1 MNFTELQLLSVTRMA
16 IEASTVDGECDPR
29 EKELIL
35 RHVGE
40 LAPQKLATLIFEKS
54 LKMSVDEVIE
64 VLRTMSLVQ
73 KRHFCAFI
81 AMVILADEKIHS
93 KELEFWG
100 LLTNEAELPIMSF
113 GEARAIFNNNV
124 AEVNKNI
131 DQYDELA
138 KISTL
143 RYLIEKHKL
152 SNDYNKAQSLEQEL
166 LVLLQQKLK
175 REQTDYLKYKRLIG
189 STDADTDNN
198 IFNEVLSLISNEDEF
213 VRFVFEELDAASRG
227 EGIALDFI
235 KECGIE
241 ARFYKGTLNSL
252 STIDRAGGPQ
262 QVLTSALKFIYGSY
276 MTISCYHRI
285 QIVKKFIKY
294 GMDKRYLTKFASSN
308 NTKFQSN

>member
-1 MNFTELQLLSVTRMA
+1 
-16 IEASTVDGECDPR
+16 
-29 EKELIL
+29 
-35 RHVGE
+35 
-40 LAPQKLATLIFEKS
+40 
-54 LKMSVDEVIE
+54 MSVDEVIE

-138 KISTL
+138 KISRL

-152 SNDYNKAQSLEQEL
+152 SNDYNKVQALEQEL

-198 IFNEVLSLISNEDEF
+198 IFNEVLSLIRNEDEF
-213 VRFVFEELDAASRG
+213 VRFVFEELDGASLG
-227 EGIALDFI
+227 EGITIDFV
-235 KECGIE
+235 KECGIA
-241 ARFYKGTLNSL
+241 ARFYKGAL
-252 STIDRAGGPQ
+252 SSQSSIDRAGGPQ
-262 QVLTSALKFIYGSY
+262 QTLRSMVYSIYGSNRY
-276 MTISCYHRI
+276 TCCYHMI
-285 QIVKKFIKY
+285 QIVKKIIEY
-294 GMDKRYLTKFASSN
+294 GMKNGYLTKYAS
-308 NTKFQSN
+308 